1 MLRGYSADEFCV
13 NAISGLSQTH
23 LRAVYLSAR
32 ALGSYWICVRK
43 TPKELP

>member
-1 MLRGYSADEFCV
+1 MLRGYSADEFYV
-13 NAISGLSQTH
+13 NGISGLSQSR

-43 TPKELP
+43 TPK